1 MSNEKQVRNI
11 YNSDMTEPTSYHVPP
26 ETGNSNVR
34 TALVGGALAALL
46 ASNVYLFIQ
55 IHDMKTEQVKTR
67 DAIESEV
74 SELKDNSSQVIATN
88 RKHLDTLKS
97 DLEAA
102 RMQANQAASQ
112 VKREALSFTEQQ
124 TKKLE
129 QEQRAAAD
137 ETKKVAGE
145 LSEVK
150 TVATSATAKLNDVS
164 GDVTTVKTQVAATQS
179 NLDRTISDLRKVTGD
194 LGVTSGY
201 VATNGKEL
209 AMLKRLGERTYV
221 EFTLPKGK
229 SPQKVGNVSMLLK
242 KADPKKNRFT
252 FELIADDKKTEKRD
266 RTVNE
271 PIQFIMAR
279 AKQPYEII
287 VNEVR
292 KDTIVGYLAEPKEQG
307 GRN

>member
-1 MSNEKQVRNI
+1 
-11 YNSDMTEPTSYHVPP
+11 MTEPNAYHVPP
-26 ETGNSNVR
+26 EQGGSNVK

-46 ASNVYLFIQ
+46 ISNVYLFVQ
-55 IHDMKTEQVKTR
+55 LHDMKADQTKSRQALEAQL
-67 DAIESEV
+67 E
-74 SELKDNSSQVIATN
+74 ELKDNSTQGVATN
-88 RKHLDTLKS
+88 SKRLDTLKG

-102 RMQANQAASQ
+102 RIQANQAASQ
-112 VKREALSFTEQQ
+112 AKRESLTYTEQQ

-129 QEQRAAAD
+129 QSQQAANAQ
-137 ETKKVAGE
+137 TQKVAGE

-150 TVATSATAKLNDVS
+150 AVATTATAKIADVS
-164 GDVTTVKTQVAATQS
+164 GDVTTVKTQVATTQQ
-179 NLDRTISDLRKVTGD
+179 NLDRTMSDLKKVTGD

-209 AMLKRLGERTYV
+209 AMLKRLGERNYV

-229 SPQKVGNVSMLLK
+229 LPQKVGNVTMLLK

-252 FELIADDKKTEKRD
+252 FELIADDKRTEKKD

-292 KDTIVGYLAEPKEQG
+292 KDVIVGYLAEPKEQTA
-307 GRN
+307 R

>member
-1 MSNEKQVRNI
+1 
-11 YNSDMTEPTSYHVPP
+11 MTEPNAYHVPP
-26 ETGNSNVR
+26 EQGGSNVK

-46 ASNVYLFIQ
+46 ISNVYLFVQ
-55 IHDMKTEQVKTR
+55 LHDLKADQTKTKQGMEAQL
-67 DAIESEV
+67 E
-74 SELKDNSSQVIATN
+74 ELKDSSTQVVATN
-88 RKHLDTLKS
+88 SKRLDTLKG

-102 RMQANQAASQ
+102 RIQANQAASQ
-112 VKREALSFTEQQ
+112 AKRESLTYTEQQ

-129 QEQRAAAD
+129 QGQQAANAQ
-137 ETKKVAGE
+137 TQKVAGE

-150 TVATSATAKLNDVS
+150 AVATTATAKIADVS
-164 GDVTTVKTQVAATQS
+164 GDVTTVKTQVATTQQ
-179 NLDRTISDLRKVTGD
+179 NLDRTMSDLKKVTGD

-209 AMLKRLGERTYV
+209 AMLKRLGERNYV

-229 SPQKVGNVSMLLK
+229 LPQKVGNVTMLLK

-252 FELIADDKKTEKRD
+252 FELIADDKRTEKKD

-292 KDTIVGYLAEPKEQG
+292 KDVIVGYLAEPKEQSA
-307 GRN
+307 R

>member
-1 MSNEKQVRNI
+1 
-11 YNSDMTEPTSYHVPP
+11 MTEPNAYHVPP
-26 ETGNSNVR
+26 EQGGSNVK

-46 ASNVYLFIQ
+46 ISNVYLFVQ
-55 IHDMKTEQVKTR
+55 LHDLKADQAKTKQAMEAQL
-67 DAIESEV
+67 E
-74 SELKDNSSQVIATN
+74 ELKDSSTQVVATN
-88 RKHLDTLKS
+88 SKRLDTLKG

-102 RMQANQAASQ
+102 RIQANQAASQ
-112 VKREALSFTEQQ
+112 AKRESLTYTEQQ

-129 QEQRAAAD
+129 QGQQAANAQ
-137 ETKKVAGE
+137 TQKVAGE

-150 TVATSATAKLNDVS
+150 AVATTATAKIADVS
-164 GDVTTVKTQVAATQS
+164 GDVTTVKTQVATTQQ
-179 NLDRTISDLRKVTGD
+179 NLDRTMSDLKKVTGD

-209 AMLKRLGERTYV
+209 AMLKRLGERNYV

-229 SPQKVGNVSMLLK
+229 LPQKVGNVTMLLK
-242 KADPKKNRFT
+242 KTDPKKNRFT
-252 FELIADDKKTEKRD
+252 FELIADDKRTEKKD

-292 KDTIVGYLAEPKEQG
+292 KDVIVGYLAEPKEQTA
-307 GRN
+307 R

>member
-1 MSNEKQVRNI
+1 
-11 YNSDMTEPTSYHVPP
+11 MTEPNAYHVPP
-26 ETGNSNVR
+26 EQGGSNVK

-46 ASNVYLFIQ
+46 ISNVYLFVQ
-55 IHDMKTEQVKTR
+55 LHDLKADQTKTKQAMEAQL
-67 DAIESEV
+67 E
-74 SELKDNSSQVIATN
+74 ELKDSSTQVVATN
-88 RKHLDTLKS
+88 SKRLDTLKG

-102 RMQANQAASQ
+102 RIQANQAASQ
-112 VKREALSFTEQQ
+112 AKRESLTYTEQQ

-129 QEQRAAAD
+129 QGQQAANAQ
-137 ETKKVAGE
+137 TQKVAGE

-150 TVATSATAKLNDVS
+150 AVATTATAKIADVS
-164 GDVTTVKTQVAATQS
+164 GDVTTVKTQVATTQQ
-179 NLDRTISDLRKVTGD
+179 NLDRTMSDLKKVTGD

-209 AMLKRLGERTYV
+209 AMLKRLGERNYV

-229 SPQKVGNVSMLLK
+229 LPQKVGNVTMLLK

-252 FELIADDKKTEKRD
+252 FELIADDKRTEKKD

-292 KDTIVGYLAEPKEQG
+292 KDVIVGYLAEPKEQTA
-307 GRN
+307 R

>member
-1 MSNEKQVRNI
+1 
-11 YNSDMTEPTSYHVPP
+11 MTEPNAYHVPP
-26 ETGNSNVR
+26 EQGGSNVK

-46 ASNVYLFIQ
+46 ISNVYLFVQ
-55 IHDMKTEQVKTR
+55 LHDLKADQTKTKQAMEAQL
-67 DAIESEV
+67 E
-74 SELKDNSSQVIATN
+74 ELKDSSTQVVATN
-88 RKHLDTLKS
+88 SKRLDTLKG

-102 RMQANQAASQ
+102 RIQANQAASQ
-112 VKREALSFTEQQ
+112 AKRESLTYTEQQ

-129 QEQRAAAD
+129 QGQQAANAQ
-137 ETKKVAGE
+137 TQKVAGE

-150 TVATSATAKLNDVS
+150 AVATTATAKIADVS
-164 GDVTTVKTQVAATQS
+164 GDVTTVKTQVATTQQ
-179 NLDRTISDLRKVTGD
+179 NLDRTMSDLKKVTGD

-209 AMLKRLGERTYV
+209 AMLKRLGERNYV

-229 SPQKVGNVSMLLK
+229 LPQKVGNVTMLLK
-242 KADPKKNRFT
+242 KTDPKKNRFT
-252 FELIADDKKTEKRD
+252 FELIADDKRTEKKD

-292 KDTIVGYLAEPKEQG
+292 KDVIVGYLAEPKEQTA
-307 GRN
+307 R

>member
-1 MSNEKQVRNI
+1 
-11 YNSDMTEPTSYHVPP
+11 MTEPNAYHVPP
-26 ETGNSNVR
+26 EQGGSNVK

-46 ASNVYLFIQ
+46 ISNVYLFVQ
-55 IHDMKTEQVKTR
+55 LHDLKADQTKTKQAMEAQL
-67 DAIESEV
+67 E
-74 SELKDNSSQVIATN
+74 ELKDSSTQVVATN
-88 RKHLDTLKS
+88 SKRLETLKG

-102 RMQANQAASQ
+102 RIQANQAASQ
-112 VKREALSFTEQQ
+112 AKRESLTYTEQQ

-129 QEQRAAAD
+129 QGQQAANAQ
-137 ETKKVAGE
+137 TQKVAGE

-150 TVATSATAKLNDVS
+150 AVATTATAKIADVS
-164 GDVTTVKTQVAATQS
+164 GDVTTVKTQVAATQQ
-179 NLDRTISDLRKVTGD
+179 NLDRTMSDLKKVTGD

-209 AMLKRLGERTYV
+209 AMLKRLGERNYV

-229 SPQKVGNVSMLLK
+229 SPQKVGNVTMLLK

-252 FELIADDKKTEKRD
+252 FELIADDKRTEKKD

-292 KDTIVGYLAEPKEQG
+292 KDVIVGYLAEPKEQSA
-307 GRN
+307 R

>member
-1 MSNEKQVRNI
+1 MP
-11 YNSDMTEPTSYHVPP
+11 EPTAYHLPP
-26 ETGNSNVR
+26 EHSNSNVK

-46 ASNVYLFIQ
+46 VSNVYLFVQ
-55 IHDMKTEQVKTR
+55 IHDLKADQVKSR
-67 DAIESEV
+67 QVLEAQVE
-74 SELKDNSSQVIATN
+74 ELKDSSTQVVATN
-88 RKHLDTLKS
+88 RKHLESLKG

-102 RMQANQAASQ
+102 RIQANQAASQ
-112 VKREALSFTEQQ
+112 AKREALTYTEQQ
-124 TKKLE
+124 TKRLE
-129 QEQRAAAD
+129 QGQQAAA
-137 ETKKVAGE
+137 EQTKKVAGE
-145 LSEVK
+145 LSEVRA
-150 TVATSATAKLNDVS
+150 VASTATAKLADVS
-164 GDVTTVKTQVAATQS
+164 GDVTTVKSQVATTQQ
-179 NLDRTISDLRKVTGD
+179 NLDRTISDLKKVTGD

-229 SPQKVGNVSMLLK
+229 NPQKVGNVTLLLK
-242 KADPKKNRFT
+242 KADPKRNRFT
-252 FELIADDKKTEKRD
+252 FELMADDKKTEKKD

-292 KDTIVGYLAEPKEQG
+292 KDVIVGYLAEPKDQTA
-307 GRN
+307 R

>member
-1 MSNEKQVRNI
+1 
-11 YNSDMTEPTSYHVPP
+11 MTEPTAYHLPP
-26 ETGNSNVR
+26 DPGGSNVK
-34 TALVGGALAALL
+34 TALIGGALAALL
-46 ASNVYLFIQ
+46 VSNVYLFVQ
-55 IHDMKTEQVKTR
+55 IHDIKAEQLKSR

-74 SELKDNSSQVIATN
+74 SELKENSTQVVATN
-88 RKHLDTLKS
+88 RKHLESLKG
-97 DLEAA
+97 DLESA
-102 RMQANQAASQ
+102 RAQANQAASQ
-112 VKREALSFTEQQ
+112 VKREALSYTEQQ

-129 QEQRAAAD
+129 QEQRATAD

-145 LSEVK
+145 LSEVR
-150 TVATSATAKLNDVS
+150 TVASSATAKIADVS
-164 GDVTTVKTQVAATQS
+164 GDVSNVKTQVAATQS
-179 NLDRTISDLRKVTGD
+179 NLDRTISDLKKVTGD

-209 AMLKRLGERTYV
+209 AMLKRLGERNYV

-229 SPQKVGNVSMLLK
+229 NPQKVGTVSMLLK
-242 KADPKKNRFT
+242 KTDPKKNRFT
-252 FELIADDKKTEKRD
+252 FELIADDKRTEKRD

-287 VNEVR
+287 INEVR

>member
-1 MSNEKQVRNI
+1 MS
-11 YNSDMTEPTSYHVPP
+11 EPNAYHLPP
-26 ETGNSNVR
+26 EQGGSNVK

-46 ASNVYLFIQ
+46 ISNVYLFVQ
-55 IHDMKTEQVKTR
+55 IHDVKADQAKAKLALEAQV
-67 DAIESEV
+67 E
-74 SELKDNSSQVIATN
+74 ELKDTSTQTVATN
-88 RKHLDTLKS
+88 RKHLETLKS

-102 RMQANQAASQ
+102 RIQANQAASQ
-112 VKREALSFTEQQ
+112 AKRESLTYTEQQ
-124 TKKLE
+124 AKKLE
-129 QEQRAAAD
+129 QGQQAANAQ
-137 ETKKVAGE
+137 TQKVAGE

-150 TVATSATAKLNDVS
+150 AVATTATAKIADVS
-164 GDVTTVKTQVAATQS
+164 GDVSTVKTQVAATQQ
-179 NLDRTISDLRKVTGD
+179 NLDRTMSDLKKVTGD

-209 AMLKRLGERTYV
+209 AMLKRLGERNYV

-229 SPQKVGNVSMLLK
+229 NPQKVGNVTMLLK

-252 FELIADDKKTEKRD
+252 FELIADDKRTEKKD

-292 KDTIVGYLAEPKEQG
+292 KDAIVGYLAEPKEQTA
-307 GRN
+307 R

>member
-1 MSNEKQVRNI
+1 
-11 YNSDMTEPTSYHVPP
+11 MTEPNAYHVPP
-26 ETGNSNVR
+26 EQGGSNVK

-46 ASNVYLFIQ
+46 ISNVYLFVQ
-55 IHDMKTEQVKTR
+55 LHDLKADQTKTKQAMEAQL
-67 DAIESEV
+67 E
-74 SELKDNSSQVIATN
+74 ELKDSSTQVVATN
-88 RKHLDTLKS
+88 SKRLDTLKG

-102 RMQANQAASQ
+102 RIQANQAASQ
-112 VKREALSFTEQQ
+112 AKRESLTYTEQQ

-129 QEQRAAAD
+129 QGQQAANAQ
-137 ETKKVAGE
+137 TQKVAGE

-150 TVATSATAKLNDVS
+150 AVATTATAKIADVS
-164 GDVTTVKTQVAATQS
+164 GDVTTVKTQVATTQQ
-179 NLDRTISDLRKVTGD
+179 NLDRTMSDLKKVTGD

-209 AMLKRLGERTYV
+209 AMLKRLGERNYV

-229 SPQKVGNVSMLLK
+229 LPQKVGNVTMLLK

-252 FELIADDKKTEKRD
+252 FELIADDKRTEKKD

-292 KDTIVGYLAEPKEQG
+292 KDVIVGYLAEPKEQSA
-307 GRN
+307 R

>member
-1 MSNEKQVRNI
+1 MPDPN
-11 YNSDMTEPTSYHVPP
+11 TYHLPP
-26 ETGNSNVR
+26 EHGNSNVK

-46 ASNVYLFIQ
+46 VSNVYLFVQ
-55 IHDMKTEQVKTR
+55 IHDLKADQVKSRQTL
-67 DAIESEV
+67 ETQVE
-74 SELKDNSSQVIATN
+74 ELKDSSTQVVATN
-88 RKHLDTLKS
+88 RKHLESLKG

-112 VKREALSFTEQQ
+112 AKREALSYTEQQ
-124 TKKLE
+124 TKRLE
-129 QEQRAAAD
+129 QGQQAAA
-137 ETKKVAGE
+137 EQTKKVAGE

-150 TVATSATAKLNDVS
+150 AVASTATAKLADVS
-164 GDVTTVKTQVAATQS
+164 GDVTTVKSQVATTQQ
-179 NLDRTISDLRKVTGD
+179 NLDRTISDLKKVTGD

-209 AMLKRLGERTYV
+209 AMLKRLGERNYV

-229 SPQKVGNVSMLLK
+229 NPQKVGNVTMLLK
-242 KADPKKNRFT
+242 KADPKRNRFT
-252 FELIADDKKTEKRD
+252 FELMADDKKTEKKD

-292 KDTIVGYLAEPKEQG
+292 KDVIVGYLAEPRDQTA
-307 GRN
+307 R

>member
-1 MSNEKQVRNI
+1 MP
-11 YNSDMTEPTSYHVPP
+11 EPTAYHLPP
-26 ETGNSNVR
+26 EHSNSNVK

-46 ASNVYLFIQ
+46 VSNVYLFVQ
-55 IHDMKTEQVKTR
+55 IHDLKADQVKSHQVLE
-67 DAIESEV
+67 AQVE
-74 SELKDNSSQVIATN
+74 ELKDSSTQVVATN
-88 RKHLDTLKS
+88 RKHLESLKG

-102 RMQANQAASQ
+102 RIQANQAASQ
-112 VKREALSFTEQQ
+112 AKREALTYTEQQ
-124 TKKLE
+124 TKRLE
-129 QEQRAAAD
+129 QGQQAAA
-137 ETKKVAGE
+137 EQTKKVAGE
-145 LSEVK
+145 LSEVRA
-150 TVATSATAKLNDVS
+150 VASTATAKLADVS
-164 GDVTTVKTQVAATQS
+164 GDVTTVKSQVATTQQ
-179 NLDRTISDLRKVTGD
+179 NLDRTISDLKKVTGD

-229 SPQKVGNVSMLLK
+229 NPQKVGNVTLLLK
-242 KADPKKNRFT
+242 KADPKRNRFT
-252 FELIADDKKTEKRD
+252 FELMADDKKTEKKD

-292 KDTIVGYLAEPKEQG
+292 KDVIVGYLAEPKDQTA
-307 GRN
+307 R

>member
-1 MSNEKQVRNI
+1 MSDLNA
-11 YNSDMTEPTSYHVPP
+11 YPAPAGH
-26 ETGNSNVR
+26 GSNVK

-46 ASNVYLFIQ
+46 VSNVYLFVQ
-55 IHDMKTEQVKTR
+55 LHDLKADQVKAQQALQAQVEELR
-67 DAIESEV
+67 D
-74 SELKDNSSQVIATN
+74 SSTQVVATN
-88 RKHLDTLKS
+88 RKHLESLKG
-97 DLEAA
+97 DLESA

-112 VKREALSFTEQQ
+112 AKREALTYTEQQ
-124 TKKLE
+124 AKRLE
-129 QEQRAAAD
+129 QGQQAAIEQ
-137 ETKKVAGE
+137 TQKVAGE

-150 TVATSATAKLNDVS
+150 AVASNASAKLADVS
-164 GDVTTVKTQVAATQS
+164 GDVTNVKTQVAATQQ
-179 NLDRTISDLRKVTGD
+179 NLDRTISDLKKVTGD

-209 AMLKRLGERTYV
+209 SILKRLGERTYI

-229 SPQKVGNVSMLLK
+229 NPQKVGNVTLLLK
-242 KADPKKNRFT
+242 KTDPKRNRFT
-252 FELIADDKKTEKRD
+252 FELMADDKKTEKKD

-292 KDTIVGYLAEPKEQG
+292 KDVIVGYLAEPKDQAA
-307 GRN
+307 R

>member
-1 MSNEKQVRNI
+1 
-11 YNSDMTEPTSYHVPP
+11 MTEPNAYHVPP
-26 ETGNSNVR
+26 EQGGSNVK

-46 ASNVYLFIQ
+46 ISNVYLFVQ
-55 IHDMKTEQVKTR
+55 LHDLKADQTKTKQAMEAQL
-67 DAIESEV
+67 E
-74 SELKDNSSQVIATN
+74 ELKDSSTQVVATN
-88 RKHLDTLKS
+88 SKRLDTLKG

-102 RMQANQAASQ
+102 RIQANQAASQ
-112 VKREALSFTEQQ
+112 AKRESLTYTEQQ

-129 QEQRAAAD
+129 QGQQAANAQ
-137 ETKKVAGE
+137 TQKVAGE

-150 TVATSATAKLNDVS
+150 AVATTATAKIADVS
-164 GDVTTVKTQVAATQS
+164 GDVTTVKTQVATTQQ
-179 NLDRTISDLRKVTGD
+179 NLDRTMSD

-209 AMLKRLGERTYV
+209 AMLKRLGERNYV

-229 SPQKVGNVSMLLK
+229 LPQKVGNVTMLLK

-252 FELIADDKKTEKRD
+252 FELIADDKRTEKKD

-292 KDTIVGYLAEPKEQG
+292 KDVIVGYLAEPKEQTA
-307 GRN
+307 R

>member
-1 MSNEKQVRNI
+1 
-11 YNSDMTEPTSYHVPP
+11 MTEPNAYHVPP
-26 ETGNSNVR
+26 EQGGSNVK

-46 ASNVYLFIQ
+46 ISNVYLFVQ
-55 IHDMKTEQVKTR
+55 LHDLKADQTKTKQAMEAQL
-67 DAIESEV
+67 E
-74 SELKDNSSQVIATN
+74 ELKDSSTQVVATN
-88 RKHLDTLKS
+88 SKRLETLKG

-102 RMQANQAASQ
+102 RIQANQAASQ
-112 VKREALSFTEQQ
+112 AKRESLTYTEQQ

-129 QEQRAAAD
+129 QGQQAANAQ
-137 ETKKVAGE
+137 TQKVAGE

-150 TVATSATAKLNDVS
+150 AVATTATAKIADVS
-164 GDVTTVKTQVAATQS
+164 GDVTTVKTQVAATQQ
-179 NLDRTISDLRKVTGD
+179 NLDRTMSDLKKVTGD

-229 SPQKVGNVSMLLK
+229 SPQKVGNVTMLLK

-252 FELIADDKKTEKRD
+252 FELIADDKRTEKKD

-292 KDTIVGYLAEPKEQG
+292 KDVIVGYLAEPKEQSA
-307 GRN
+307 R

>member
-1 MSNEKQVRNI
+1 MPHE
-11 YNSDMTEPTSYHVPP
+11 H
-26 ETGNSNVR
+26 GSNVK

-46 ASNVYLFIQ
+46 VSNVYLFVQ
-55 IHDMKTEQVKTR
+55 IHDMKADQVKSR
-67 DAIESEV
+67 EAIEAEV
-74 SELKDNSSQVIATN
+74 SELKDNSSQVVATN
-88 RKHLDTLKS
+88 RKHLETLKG
-97 DLEAA
+97 DLETA
-102 RMQANQAASQ
+102 RLQANQAASQ
-112 VKREALSFTEQQ
+112 AKREALSYTEQQ

-129 QEQRAAAD
+129 QENRAMSA
-137 ETKKVAGE
+137 ETQKVAGE

-150 TVATSATAKLNDVS
+150 TVASTATAKIADVS
-164 GDVTTVKTQVAATQS
+164 GDVSNVKTQVAATQS
-179 NLDRTISDLRKVTGD
+179 NLDRTISDLKKVTGD

-209 AMLKRLGERTYV
+209 AMLKRLGERNYV

-229 SPQKVGNVSMLLK
+229 NPQKVGSVSLLLK

-252 FELIADDKKTEKRD
+252 FELTADDKKTEKKD